1 MADSMSLN
9 LLSRILL
16 LQLVLF
22 SLLLQGCA
30 TMAQKTANMRNQ
42 LASGNYQS
50 ALADAKQALQNNPD
64 GVMENMNLGLLYRL
78 SQNYEASNQALEKAK
93 QVIEKLYA
101 TSVSEQTGALLLNDE
116 LISYQGDRYEQV
128 LIHFYMALNYLELN
142 QLDAARVEL
151 LQSQVK
157 LNEWSEP
164 KDDVPVMRYFSGILF
179 EILGEPD
186 AATVSYR
193 KAVDAYKNTQYR
205 HGLSV
210 PLQLKKDLL
219 RSLSAMGMTDELA
232 IYKKQF
238 NLPVPSASLFKT
250 NAELILIIEK
260 GLTPQREQIVFQTWS
275 NELSSVIRVAVPGYP
290 HPSPVLRPSRV
301 QLADN
306 VYTTE
311 MASNIDGMARSSLNE
326 NISAITARAIARAV
340 VKKQSERAM
349 AEKSG
354 SLGQI
359 ALMAFNMG
367 SEIADTRCWNT
378 LPQQIEIMR
387 VPLEPGKHML
397 KLQPYPSTGLAAS
410 IEIDVKPGERVIVN
424 RRWTSSAGASQYEN
438 GRGHINIIPLF
449 PLRIYR

>member
-1 MADSMSLN
+1 MSLN
-9 LLSRILL
+9 LLPRLLL
-16 LQLVLF
+16 LQLILL

-42 LASGNYQS
+42 LVAGNYQS
-50 ALADAKQALQNNPD
+50 ALADARQALQNNPD

-93 QVIEKLYA
+93 QAIEKLHA

-128 LIHFYMALNYLELN
+128 LIHFYMALNYLELK
-142 QLDAARVEL
+142 QPDAARVEL

-157 LNEWSEP
+157 LNEWGEP
-164 KDDVPVMRYFSGILF
+164 RDDVPLMRYFSGILF
-179 EILGEPD
+179 EMLGEPD

-193 KAVDAYKNTQYR
+193 KAVDAYKNTQYK
-205 HGLSV
+205 HGLTA

-238 NLPVPSASLFKT
+238 KLPVPGSSSFKT
-250 NAELILIIEK
+250 QAELILIIEK
-260 GLTPQREQIVFQTWS
+260 GLTPQREQIAFQTWS
-275 NELSSVIRVAVPGYP
+275 NEMSLMIRVAVPGYP
-290 HPSPVLRPSRV
+290 HPSPLLSNTQV
-301 QLADN
+301 QLEDKL
-306 VYTTE
+306 YTTE
-311 MASNIDGMARSSLNE
+311 TASNIDGMARAALNE
-326 NISAITARAIARAV
+326 DISAITARAITRAV

-349 AEKSG
+349 GEKSG
-354 SLGQI
+354 SLGQV

-378 LPQQIEIMR
+378 LPQQIEILR
-387 VPLEPGKHML
+387 IPLAPGKYML
-397 KLQPYPSTGLAAS
+397 NLQPYPSTGLAAPV
-410 IEIDVKPGERVIVN
+410 EIDIKPGERVIVN
-424 RRWTSSAGASQYEN
+424 RRWTSPADSRQFEN
-438 GRGHINIIPLF
+438 GRGHINIIPVF
-449 PLRIYR
+449 PLHIYR